1 MDDPAGRAR
10 SYLFDRLGD
19 GPRGQK
25 RLALAALSEGDHVAV
40 SLLEVLDRDLG
51 DLLGGR
57 RHLES
62 LLRRRGFAFL
72 ERDAADAPRVAGGRD
87 RERPPPPA
95 PKKRLPG
102 GAPLPARA

>member
-10 SYLFDRLGD
+10 SYLFDRRGD

-57 RHLES
+57 RPLET
-62 LLRRRGFAFL
+62 LLRRPGFAFL
-72 ERDAADAPRVAGGRD
+72 VRDPADATPGAPRGARKGRL
-87 RERPPPPA
+87 PPA
-95 PKKRLPG
+95 PKH
-102 GAPLPARA
+102 AIAR